1 MCKRNKQS
9 NGLVTSA
16 EEYSGEKLSAREIL
30 EGFLEEVTLNRDL
43 NDKNVRLACLLD
55 QTSSS
60 LRVETSL
67 IHLQDLAWHTAQ

>member
-1 MCKRNKQS
+1 MCKINKQS
-9 NGLVTSA
+9 DGLVTSV
-16 EEYSGEKLSAREIL
+16 EEYSGDKLSARDIL

-43 NDKNVRLACLLD
+43 NDKNVRFACLLD

-60 LRVETSL
+60 LRVEPSL

>member
-1 MCKRNKQS
+1 M
-9 NGLVTSA
+9 TSA